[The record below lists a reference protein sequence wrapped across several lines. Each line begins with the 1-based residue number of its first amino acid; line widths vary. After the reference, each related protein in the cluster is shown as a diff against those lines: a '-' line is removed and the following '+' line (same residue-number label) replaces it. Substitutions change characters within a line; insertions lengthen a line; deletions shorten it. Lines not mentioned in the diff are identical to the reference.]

1 MESTPV
7 AVRIE
12 SATETDIETANDK
25 ERPTD
30 SPETAVMG
38 T

>member
-1 MESTPV
+1 MESAHV
-7 AVRIE
+7 ALRIE
-12 SATETDIETANDK
+12 AATETDIETANDK